1 MLKRIA
7 LTRSE
12 EDIQRDKPIFEKAGF
27 QVLELPLIEEE
38 LLDFEPP
45 KESFDFVIF
54 QSPRAVK
61 VFLSKCRLKE
71 EKIVV
76 IGEKTK
82 KAVEEHSYK
91 VWAMPE
97 NYYGEELLKIFRGL
111 KGKVLVPRSAIGR
124 EEVMEG
130 LKALGFEVHA
140 LDVYTIKP
148 KLYQKEELI
157 SKLSTADAIVFASPS
172 AVKGL
177 LANLQKEE
185 VISLLEPIKVVCIGK
200 TTKDF
205 FEKEVGLR
213 CFVPEKPSIERVV
226 ELLRGLA

>member
-45 KESFDFVIF
+45 EGSFDFVVF

-76 IGEKTK
+76 VGEKTK
-82 KAVEEHSYK
+82 KAVEEQGYK

-97 NYYGEELLKIFRGL
+97 DYYGKELLKIFRGL

-124 EEVMEG
+124 DEVMEG

-157 SKLSTADAIVFASPS
+157 NKLSTADAVVFASPS

-185 VISLLEPIKVVCIGK
+185 AISLLEPIKVVCIGK

-205 FEKEVGLR
+205 FEREVELK
-213 CFVPEKPSIERVV
+213 CLVPEKPSIERVV

>member
-7 LTRSE
+7 FTRGE
-12 EDIQRDKPIFEKAGF
+12 EDIKKDKPIFEKAGF

-45 KESFDFVIF
+45 KESFDFVVF

-61 VFLSKCRLKE
+61 AFLSKCRLKG

-76 IGEKTK
+76 VGEKTK
-82 KAVEEHSYK
+82 KAVEEQGYK

-97 NYYGEELLKIFRGL
+97 NYYGEELIELFRGIS
-111 KGKVLVPRSAIGR
+111 GRVLLPKSAIGR
-124 EEVMEG
+124 DEVIEG
-130 LKALGFEVHA
+130 LKALGLEVYA

-148 KLYQKEELI
+148 KLYQKEELVD
-157 SKLSTADAIVFASPS
+157 KLSTADAVVFASPS

-185 VISLLEPIKVVCIGK
+185 AISLLEPIKVVCIGK
-200 TTKDF
+200 TTKGF
-205 FEKEVGLR
+205 FEREMGLK
-213 CFVPEKPSIERVV
+213 CLVPEKPSIERVV

>member
-7 LTRSE
+7 LTRSK
-12 EDIQRDKPIFEKAGF
+12 EDIQKDRPIFERAGF

-38 LLDFEPP
+38 FLDFEPP
-45 KESFDFVIF
+45 KESFDFVVF

-61 VFLSKCRLKE
+61 AFLSKFRLKG

-76 IGEKTK
+76 VGEKTK
-82 KAVEEHSYK
+82 KTVEEHGYK

-97 NYYGEELLKIFRGL
+97 NYYGEELLKIFRGF

-185 VISLLEPIKVVCIGK
+185 VIILLEPIKVVCIGK
-200 TTKDF
+200 TTKAF
-205 FEKEVGLR
+205 FEKEIGLK
-213 CFVPEKPSIERVV
+213 CLTPDKPSIERVV